1 MTDWLSSVPID
12 AAHMAQRIRLAME
25 DAARA
30 VSGRLLREAVANA
43 PVSPTVTE
51 HSSTLVRKRRTKTRH
66 EPGGLEKSITA
77 EVRGQGREVEVACF
91 VPTSSP
97 AKDYADYIHN
107 KRYIKWWNRG
117 KGTRDKGDRARE
129 KFIERARDTVV
140 PLAAKKFARALDYAM
155 KGMVK

>member
-12 AAHMAQRIRLAME
+12 AAHMSQRIRLAME

-30 VSGRLLREAVANA
+30 VSGRFLREAVANA

-51 HSSTLVRKRRTKTRH
+51 HSSTLVRKRRTRTRH

-77 EVRGQGREVEVACF
+77 EVRGQGREVEIACF

-107 KRYIKWWNRG
+107 KRYING
-117 KGTRDKGDRARE
+117 GTEARE
-129 KFIERARDTVV
+129 HVTRATEPVRSLSNAPATWWLRLPPRSSPV
-140 PLAAKKFARALDYAM
+140 RWTM
-155 KGMVK
+155 R